1 MNEEK
6 LYCSY
11 DDYAVIYDTANNTF
25 TCRAGELENVIDAGR
40 IAIRRTGDGKDYSLS
55 EFRTCNYERKP
66 ELEENVLRIIY
77 DGSDLFKY
85 QLSLEFRLS
94 RYGIKITVFGI
105 GENVLHIKGN
115 AQWGSDAAD
124 NTFPMCIGRSGSDIR
139 AALGP
144 AASKADNSLYDR
156 LSDSALCIKGG
167 KEVRFKFNWDRKAY
181 GFELK
186 TGLVEYQ
193 QRFLISVK
201 KDIIADEY
209 GISYAPINKKSVFK
223 KPPAGWMTWYAV
235 RFNASEKTV
244 RENTLFQEKYF
255 KEYGADAIWVD
266 WEWYHKS
273 FSGERDDGCD
283 TFHPDRE
290 KYPKGL
296 RAVSENIVNA
306 GFTPCL
312 WIGYTHDSSHNKF
325 TKEHPEMIL
334 KEKISWCGKYF
345 YDMSSPVYLE
355 EFLPEAL
362 RQVKAWGYKAVK
374 FDTLPIIID
383 YHEENHM
390 NMHDP
395 SLTTKQVFRNAMK
408 KTREQLGS
416 DVYMLA
422 CAAVKDADI
431 LWAADIFDAARVGND
446 IFEWNDFIK
455 EGVMRTLKFYAMHNM
470 VLYADP
476 DNLIV
481 REELN
486 DKYQAASRAYFVSML
501 GLPMTFGDN
510 LPELSQDRVKLI
522 QSCLPVLDIHPMDI
536 RKPITDNKVLLSNLF
551 IEKPWESYNVISVF
565 NLTNEKAD
573 KTVYLDKDLQ
583 LDGGEYFIFDYNS
596 ERLSCITD
604 DSIYVS
610 MQPCESRIFAVRKK
624 TGGVQLLSTSRHI
637 SQGAAEIEHLCMN
650 EEKCSLQLEC
660 NLVKADLYS
669 IFLYVPQ
676 EYELC
681 EAKGFTDE
689 GKVGNVRKLSFLPDK
704 TGTYKFEIN
713 FNKI

>member
-1 MNEEK
+1 MNGEK

-11 DDYAVIYDTANNTF
+11 DDYAVIFDTAKNSF
-25 TCRAGELENVIDAGR
+25 ICCAGGRESVIDAKEVKVYCK
-40 IAIRRTGDGKDYSLS
+40 GDGKYYPLS
-55 EFRTCNYERKP
+55 EFEICNCERKN
-66 ELEENVLRIIY
+66 EIEENVLQITYSSNNI
-77 DGSDLFKY
+77 FKY
-85 QLSLEFRLS
+85 QLSLEFRLN
-94 RYGIKITVFGI
+94 RFGIKITVFGI
-105 GENVLHIKGN
+105 GENVLCIKGS
-115 AQWGSDAAD
+115 ASWGDDAAN
-124 NTFPMCIGRSGSDIR
+124 NTFPMCVGRSGGDIR

-144 AASKADNSLYDR
+144 AASKIDNSLYDR

-167 KEVRFKFNWDRKAY
+167 KEVRFKFDWTEQTY

-209 GISYAPINKKSVFK
+209 GIDYAPINKKSIFK

-235 RFNASEKTV
+235 RFDASEKTV
-244 RENTLFQEKYF
+244 AENTLFQKKYL
-255 KEYGADAIWVD
+255 KEYGADAVWID

-283 TFHPDRE
+283 TFNPDRE
-290 KYPKGL
+290 KYPRGL
-296 RAVSENIVNA
+296 KAVSQNIEKA

-312 WIGYTHDSSHNKF
+312 WIGFTHDSSHNKF

-345 YDMSSPVYLE
+345 YDMSTPVYLE

-362 RQVKAWGYKAVK
+362 RRVKDWGYKAVK

-390 NMHDP
+390 NMYNP
-395 SLTTKQVFRNAMK
+395 ALTTKQVFRNAMK
-408 KTREQLGS
+408 KTREELGN
-416 DVYMLA
+416 DTYMLA

-470 VLYADP
+470 VLYTDP

-486 DKYQAASRAYFVSML
+486 DKYQAASRAYFVSLL

-510 LPELSQDRVKLI
+510 LPELSQERIRLI
-522 QSCLPVLDIHPMDI
+522 QKCLPVLDIHPMDI
-536 RKPITDNKVLLSNLF
+536 RKPIVDDKILTINLF
-551 IEKPWESYNVISVF
+551 VEKPWESYNVVNVF
-565 NLTNEKAD
+565 NLTDEAAEKI
-573 KTVYLDKDLQ
+573 VHIEKDLH
-583 LDGGEYFIFDYNS
+583 LESGKYFIFDYNS
-596 ERLSCITD
+596 GRLSCITD
-604 DSIYVS
+604 DSICVNLK
-610 MQPCESRIFAVRKK
+610 PCESKIFAVRKK
-624 TGGVQLLSTSRHI
+624 TDGVQLLSTSRHI
-637 SQGAAEIEHLCMN
+637 SQGAAEIEFLYRN
-650 EEKCSLQLEC
+650 EEKCSLQLRC
-660 NLVKADLYS
+660 NLVKEDLYS
-669 IFLYVPQ
+669 IYLYIPQ
-676 EYELC
+676 KYCISDLG
-681 EAKGFTDE
+681 GFTADE
-689 GKVGNVRKLSFLPDK
+689 KDGAVQKLSFMPER
-704 TGTYKFEIN
+704 TGVYDFEIN
-713 FNKI
+713 FKKI